1 MKNRNRRE
9 KTKRD
14 AVQLL
19 EELLRN
25 KEREV
30 HTIASAKL
38 NKSLADLIR
47 SVVKMENI
55 MNIMKFTM
63 SRLQLIERH
72 LIGEKKVHSV
82 LVIEYY
88 AFLT

>member
-1 MKNRNRRE
+1 MREKICLVCNFGTRIYVVSMENRNTRE

-38 NKSLADLIR
+38 NKNLADLIR
-47 SVVKMENI
+47 SVMLVVKMENI
-55 MNIMKFTM
+55 MNP
-63 SRLQLIERH
+63 Q
-72 LIGEKKVHSV
+72 V
-82 LVIEYY
+82 
-88 AFLT
+88 